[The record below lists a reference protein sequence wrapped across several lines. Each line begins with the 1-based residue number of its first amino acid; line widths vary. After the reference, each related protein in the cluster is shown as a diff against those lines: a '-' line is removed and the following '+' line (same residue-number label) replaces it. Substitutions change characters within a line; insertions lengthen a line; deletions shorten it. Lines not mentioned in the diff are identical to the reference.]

1 MLAIFRR
8 SEPVAVKLDELSDE
22 ELMIRYRDGELRAFE
37 VLLERHRQPVFNFLY
52 RFVHE
57 RTQAED
63 LLQEVFLRVVR
74 NAEGYQPRA
83 RFTTWM
89 YTIARNL
96 AIDQTRKA
104 KHQRAVSLDQPV
116 RGKDNDGD
124 GSTLLSLLAAP
135 GGKSDQKLA
144 DRQFAASLYRAL
156 EELPADQREVFLL
169 REYQALPFQ
178 EIAEI
183 VGAPV
188 NTVKSRMR
196 YALEGLRRRL
206 AEHQDAGMATETV
219 SP

>member
-1 MLAIFRR
+1 VLAIFRR
-8 SEPVAVKLDELSDE
+8 SEPVAVKLEELSDE
-22 ELMIRYRDGELRAFE
+22 ELMIRYRDGAWRAFE

-52 RFVHE
+52 RFVHHRE
-57 RTQAED
+57 TAED

-74 NAEGYQPRA
+74 NIEGYQPKA

-96 AIDQTRKA
+96 AIDSSRRA
-104 KHQRAVSLDQPV
+104 RHQRVVSLDQPV
-116 RGKDNDGD
+116 RGKDGEDDGQSYH
-124 GSTLLSLLAAP
+124 GLLAAP
-135 GGKSDQKLA
+135 GGRSDERLA
-144 DRQFAASLYRAL
+144 DRQFASSLYRAL

-206 AEHQDAGMATETV
+206 TEHVDAGTAAETL